1 MDLPPTSKKLHFL
14 DQAGNSIDG
23 PREWTPALIEV
34 HDALQDWT
42 HLRLTRQTGEPLP
55 LSLRLMNG
63 QIRAIANWPLSGT
76 GHYRLSLCI
85 NDTKIEEQTFTIEPD
100 RISKGS
106 YLQLLEDL
114 EIRLPAAIAL
124 GLQRNGALA
133 GLKFLISGESTLAV
147 EVARLRRA
155 INGNIDRMGLAQ
167 VLHALAQDPH
177 RILSTTTLWMPR
189 DRARRPHPSLLVQ
202 ALSRPQNV
210 DESGL
215 PLRVL
220 DTRVEHSVD
229 IYENR
234 LVKVYYQQ
242 IALRLQRLIHILELK
257 QNSTLVK
264 EAQTLRSFLDTAR
277 RRATFL
283 NEVTLPVYLPTKI
296 TMVLLNRPSYRAALE
311 GYLEF
316 HRNPTVYLEEPALE
330 SPLENLPH
338 LYQVW
343 GTLEVL
349 KILLEVTG
357 TLGYQVTQ
365 QQLARTGIDGV
376 YIRLLPDGKPIVVL
390 EHPMYKTK
398 INLISERTY
407 GRQGLFQS
415 ISFEQR
421 PDIALEIMPANGPL
435 HIYLFD
441 PKYKLESERPEGN
454 MGDKPG
460 PKKEDIDKMHAYRD
474 AIRDGEQQR
483 IVQYA
488 AIMYPGK
495 HIYYGE
501 GIEALEAYPG
511 SELSLEVRL
520 RDIFSVALLP

>member
-1 MDLPPTSKKLHFL
+1 MESPPISRRLHFL
-14 DQAGNSIDG
+14 DQAGNGIDG
-23 PREWTPALIEV
+23 PREWIPAQIEV
-34 HDALQDWT
+34 RDALQDWT
-42 HLRLTRQTGEPLP
+42 HMRLTRQTGEPLP
-55 LSLRLMNG
+55 LSLRLSNG
-63 QIRAIANWPLSGT
+63 QSRAIANWPLSGT
-76 GHYRLSLCI
+76 GHYRLDLFI
-85 NDTKIEEQTFTIEPD
+85 NDRKIEEQTFTIEPD
-100 RISKGS
+100 KISKDS

-114 EIRLPAAIAL
+114 EIQLPAAIAL

-133 GLKFLISGESTLAV
+133 GLKFLTPGESTLAM

-155 INGNIDRMGLAQ
+155 INSNADRMGLAQ

-177 RILSTTTLWMPR
+177 KILSTTTLWMPR

-210 DESGL
+210 DKSGI

-229 IYENR
+229 VYENR

-242 IALRLQRLIHILELK
+242 VALRLQRLIHVLELK
-257 QNSTLVK
+257 QNGPLI
-264 EAQTLRSFLDTAR
+264 EEIRTLRSILDIAR

-283 NEVTLPVYLPTKI
+283 NEVTLPAYLPTKS
-296 TMVLLNRPSYRAALE
+296 TMVILKRLSYRAALE

-357 TLGYQVTQ
+357 TLGYRVTQ

-376 YIRLLPDGKPIVVL
+376 YIRLLPDGKPLVVL
-390 EHPMYKTK
+390 EHPIYKTK
-398 INLISERTY
+398 INLIPERAY
-407 GRQGLFQS
+407 GRQGQLHS

-421 PDIALEIMPANGPL
+421 PDIAIEIMLADSPL
-435 HIYLFD
+435 QVYLFD
-441 PKYKLESERPEGN
+441 PKYKLESEQREGN
-454 MGDKPG
+454 MGNKSG

-488 AIMYPGK
+488 AILYPGK

-511 SELSLEVRL
+511 SELSLEGRL
-520 RDIFSVALLP
+520 RDLFAVALRP